1 MPLKP
6 IEWTAQGAIRLLD
19 QRKLPHQE
27 VWVECRDFPSV
38 LSAIRDMLI
47 RGAPALGIAAAMGL
61 ALGAQSLPEETR
73 EAFASRFRLLAE
85 AMGKTR
91 PTARNLFWAIE
102 RMARAVEEDQELPVP
117 RIKERLIR
125 EARAIADEDLRV
137 NLALSERGKELIP
150 NGARI
155 LTHCNAGALATGGHG
170 TALGVIRSAF
180 SAGKKVLV
188 YVDETRPY
196 LQGSRLTAWELMQEH
211 IPMILICD
219 NMAGFFMA
227 QWEIDLVLVGAD
239 RIAANGDTANK
250 IGTYGLSVLSQ
261 AHEIPFYVAAPL
273 STFDP
278 SKKSGA
284 EIPIEFRGEEE
295 VKTFQ
300 GISVAPEGTKAA
312 NPAFDIT
319 PGHHISCFITEA
331 GILRPP
337 YPESIGKAMGS
348 LSHKG

>member
-1 MPLKP
+1 
-6 IEWTAQGAIRLLD
+6 
-19 QRKLPHQE
+19 
-27 VWVECRDFPSV
+27 
-38 LSAIRDMLI
+38 
-47 RGAPALGIAAAMGL
+47 
-61 ALGAQSLPEETR
+61 
-73 EAFASRFRLLAE
+73 
-85 AMGKTR
+85 
-91 PTARNLFWAIE
+91 
-102 RMARAVEEDQELPVP
+102 
-117 RIKERLIR
+117 
-125 EARAIADEDLRV
+125 
-137 NLALSERGKELIP
+137 
-150 NGARI
+150 
-155 LTHCNAGALATGGHG
+155 
-170 TALGVIRSAF
+170 LGVIRSAF

-196 LQGSRLTAWELMQEH
+196 LQGARLTAWELMQEH

-227 QWEIDLVLVGAD
+227 QGEIDLVLVGAD

-278 SKKSGA
+278 SKNSGA

-319 PGHHISCFITEA
+319 PAHHISCFITEA